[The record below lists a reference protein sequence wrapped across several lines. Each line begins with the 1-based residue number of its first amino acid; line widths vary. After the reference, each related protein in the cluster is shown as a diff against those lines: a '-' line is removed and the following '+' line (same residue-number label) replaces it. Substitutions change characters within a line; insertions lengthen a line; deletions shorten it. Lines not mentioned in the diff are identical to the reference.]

1 MVKRCR
7 MESRVR
13 EQRSVMEWFSCNAV
27 MREVMSVKTMTIE
40 VSPCSEFI

>member
-27 MREVMSVKTMTIE
+27 MREAMSVRTMTIE
-40 VSPCSEFI
+40 ISPCYELI

>member
-13 EQRSVMEWFSCNAV
+13 EQRGVMEWFLCDVAV
-27 MREVMSVKTMTIE
+27 RGVKSVTTLAIE
-40 VSPCSEFI
+40 VSPYSEFI